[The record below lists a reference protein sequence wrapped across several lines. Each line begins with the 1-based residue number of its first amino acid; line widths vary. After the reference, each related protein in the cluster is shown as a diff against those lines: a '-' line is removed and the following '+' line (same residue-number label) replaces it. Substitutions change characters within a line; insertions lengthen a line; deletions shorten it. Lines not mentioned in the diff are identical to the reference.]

1 MNFKYIDIGV
11 LSLLTV
17 GFFLA
22 YIIYA
27 IIYFVK
33 FDKNVKLDS
42 SGNTHGLSRICL
54 CGIFFLFGL
63 LIFDLI
69 CEFGQIYINK
79 YMDYKPVV
87 ERTISSTMMAKCF
100 TFFILFNK
108 YQLLPLEVFINGLFA
123 VSFFYIG
130 VEGLIA
136 SLKTLNIES
145 GLRIELPAKKR
156 TRLANIFYIW
166 CFLSLVTTIYTIL
179 LGSDEVNFYNKNCVF
194 CTIATLIVVILSER
208 SPQLLENATIIK
220 SKDSSK
226 VDCNIVK
233 QDMTVKEAINSIN
246 TIATNIANGTAT
258 VVVNDKNDETD
269 LSKIVPNTTEDIGK

>member
-1 MNFKYIDIGV
+1 MNFKYIDIGL
-11 LSLLTV
+11 LSFLTL
-17 GFFLA
+17 GFFIA
-22 YIIYA
+22 YIVYT

-42 SGNTHGLSRICL
+42 GGNTHGLSRICL

-63 LIFDLI
+63 LIFDII
-69 CEFGQIYINK
+69 CEFGQVYISK
-79 YMDYKPVV
+79 YMEHKPIT
-87 ERTISSTMMAKCF
+87 ERTISTFLMSKCF
-100 TFFILFNK
+100 TFFILFNE
-108 YQLLPLEVFINGLFA
+108 YQFLPLEVFINGMFA

-136 SLKTLNIES
+136 SLKTLNVES

-166 CFLSLVTTIYTIL
+166 CFLSLLTTVYTIL
-179 LGSDEVNFYNKNCVF
+179 LGSDTINFYNKNCVF

-220 SKDSSK
+220 SSNSSK

-233 QDMTVKEAINSIN
+233 QDMTIKEAINSIN
-246 TIATNIANGTAT
+246 TIASNIVNGVAS
-258 VVVNDKNDETD
+258 DKNDE
-269 LSKIVPNTTEDIGK
+269 SKLNEINMSSTEDIGK

>member
-1 MNFKYIDIGV
+1 MNFKYIDIGL
-11 LSLLTV
+11 LSFLTV
-17 GFFLA
+17 GFFIA

-33 FDKNVKLDS
+33 FDKNIKLDS

-63 LIFDLI
+63 LIFDI
-69 CEFGQIYINK
+69 VCEFGQIYISE
-79 YMDYKPVV
+79 YMKYKPVK
-87 ERTISSTMMAKCF
+87 ERVISSMLMDKCF
-100 TFFILFNK
+100 TFFVLFNT
-108 YQLLPLEVFINGLFA
+108 YQFLPLEVFINGMFA

-166 CFLSLVTTIYTIL
+166 CFLSLITSVYTML
-179 LGSDEVNFYNKNCVF
+179 LGSDEINFYNKNCVF

-208 SPQLLENATIIK
+208 SPQLLENASIIK
-220 SKDSSK
+220 PGNSTK

-233 QDMTVKEAINSIN
+233 QDMTVKEAINSIT
-246 TIATNIANGTAT
+246 TIADNIANGIAT
-258 VVVNDKNDETD
+258 DKNNDSD
-269 LSKIVPNTTEDIGK
+269 LSNIIQNTTEDIGK

>member
-1 MNFKYIDIGV
+1 MDFKYIDIGL
-11 LSLLTV
+11 LSFLTL
-17 GFFLA
+17 GFFIA
-22 YIIYA
+22 YVIYA

-42 SGNTHGLSRICL
+42 GGNTHGLSRICL

-63 LIFDLI
+63 LIFDII
-69 CEFGQIYINK
+69 CEFGQVYISK
-79 YMDYKPVV
+79 YIEYKPIT
-87 ERTISSTMMAKCF
+87 ERTISTFLMSKCF
-100 TFFILFNK
+100 TFFILFNE
-108 YQLLPLEVFINGLFA
+108 YQFLPLEVFINGMFA

-145 GLRIELPAKKR
+145 GLRIELPTKKR

-166 CFLSLVTTIYTIL
+166 CFLSLLTTVYTIL
-179 LGSDEVNFYNKNCVF
+179 LGSDTINFYNKNCVF

-220 SKDSSK
+220 SSDSSK

-233 QDMTVKEAINSIN
+233 QDMTIKEAMNSIN
-246 TIATNIANGTAT
+246 TIASNI
-258 VVVNDKNDETD
+258 VNEVASDKNDE
-269 LSKIVPNTTEDIGK
+269 SKLNDSVSSTEDIGK

>member
-1 MNFKYIDIGV
+1 MNFKYIDIGL
-11 LSLLTV
+11 LSFLTL
-17 GFFLA
+17 GFFIA
-22 YIIYA
+22 YIVYA

-42 SGNTHGLSRICL
+42 NGNKHGLSRICL

-63 LIFDLI
+63 LIFDII
-69 CEFGQIYINK
+69 CEFGQVYISK
-79 YMDYKPVV
+79 YMEHKPIT
-87 ERTISSTMMAKCF
+87 ERTISTFLMSKCF
-100 TFFILFNK
+100 TFFILFNE
-108 YQLLPLEVFINGLFA
+108 YQFLPLEVFINGMFA

-136 SLKTLNIES
+136 SLKTLNVES

-166 CFLSLVTTIYTIL
+166 CFLSLLTTVYTIL
-179 LGSDEVNFYNKNCVF
+179 LGSDTINFYNKNCVF

-220 SKDSSK
+220 PSNSSK

-233 QDMTVKEAINSIN
+233 QDMTIKEAINSIN
-246 TIATNIANGTAT
+246 TIASNIVNGVAS
-258 VVVNDKNDETD
+258 DKNDE
-269 LSKIVPNTTEDIGK
+269 SKLNEINMSSTEDIGK

>member
-1 MNFKYIDIGV
+1 MNFKYIDIGL
-11 LSLLTV
+11 LSFLTL
-17 GFFLA
+17 GFFIA
-22 YIIYA
+22 YIVYA

-42 SGNTHGLSRICL
+42 NGNKHGLSRICL

-63 LIFDLI
+63 LIFDII
-69 CEFGQIYINK
+69 CEFGQVYISK
-79 YMDYKPVV
+79 YMEHKPIT
-87 ERTISSTMMAKCF
+87 ERTISTFLMSKCF
-100 TFFILFNK
+100 TFFILFNE
-108 YQLLPLEVFINGLFA
+108 YQFLPLEVFINGMFA

-136 SLKTLNIES
+136 SLKTLNVES

-166 CFLSLVTTIYTIL
+166 CFLSLLTTVYTIL
-179 LGSDEVNFYNKNCVF
+179 LGSDTINFYNKNCVF

-220 SKDSSK
+220 SSNSSK

-233 QDMTVKEAINSIN
+233 QDMTIKEAINSIN
-246 TIATNIANGTAT
+246 TIASNIVNGVAS
-258 VVVNDKNDETD
+258 DKNDE
-269 LSKIVPNTTEDIGK
+269 SKLNEINMSSTEDIGK

>member
-1 MNFKYIDIGV
+1 MDFKYIDIGL
-11 LSLLTV
+11 LSFLTL
-17 GFFLA
+17 GFFIA
-22 YIIYA
+22 YIVYA

-33 FDKNVKLDS
+33 FDKKVKLDS
-42 SGNTHGLSRICL
+42 GGNTHGLSRICL

-63 LIFDLI
+63 LIFDII
-69 CEFGQIYINK
+69 CEFGQVYISK
-79 YMDYKPVV
+79 YIEYKPIT
-87 ERTISSTMMAKCF
+87 ERTISTFLMTKCF
-100 TFFILFNK
+100 TFFILFNE
-108 YQLLPLEVFINGLFA
+108 YQFLPLEIFINGMFA

-145 GLRIELPAKKR
+145 GLRIELPTKKR

-166 CFLSLVTTIYTIL
+166 CFLSLLTTVYTIL
-179 LGSDEVNFYNKNCVF
+179 LGSDEINFYNKNCVF

-220 SKDSSK
+220 SSNSSK

-233 QDMTVKEAINSIN
+233 QDMTIKEAVNSIN
-246 TIATNIANGTAT
+246 TIATNIVNGVAS
-258 VVVNDKNDETD
+258 DKNDE
-269 LSKIVPNTTEDIGK
+269 SKLNDIVTSTEDIGK

>member
-1 MNFKYIDIGV
+1 MNFKYIDIGL
-11 LSLLTV
+11 LSFLTL
-17 GFFLA
+17 GFFIA
-22 YIIYA
+22 YIVYT

-42 SGNTHGLSRICL
+42 GGNKHGLSRICL

-63 LIFDLI
+63 LIFDII
-69 CEFGQIYINK
+69 CEFGQVYISK
-79 YMDYKPVV
+79 YMEHKPIT
-87 ERTISSTMMAKCF
+87 ERTISTFLMSKCF
-100 TFFILFNK
+100 TFFILFNE
-108 YQLLPLEVFINGLFA
+108 YQFLPLEVFINGMFA

-136 SLKTLNIES
+136 SLKTLNVES

-166 CFLSLVTTIYTIL
+166 CFLSLLTTVYTIL
-179 LGSDEVNFYNKNCVF
+179 LGSDTINFYNKNCVF

-220 SKDSSK
+220 SSNSSK

-233 QDMTVKEAINSIN
+233 QDMTIKEAINSIN
-246 TIATNIANGTAT
+246 TIASNIVNGVAS
-258 VVVNDKNDETD
+258 DKNDE
-269 LSKIVPNTTEDIGK
+269 SKINEITMSSTEDTGK